1 MSDGTKVKRVDFILG
16 AKDELTRV
24 VKKAAADTKREL
36 DALNRT
42 RASIPLAAGASDRV
56 ALAFPKPDR
65 TKDEQA
71 IRDIMAGR
79 IRAMR
84 DAGKR
89 ARQMQEVESR
99 LGTGDVETPKAAGP
113 TAAESMKAFGRAEA
127 SSRTLAAARGASGSA
142 AIEKDWYRKLKDQT
156 DGLEKVGKIVKGIGA
171 LGIVSEVGRAMQRLP
186 EIQNQYYENLR
197 GGMTKTQAF
206 ATALGSAIPI
216 VGDLAQGFR
225 GLWTFL
231 TTTKQQSDL
240 QARKD
245 EARDN
250 KDMRAQMR
258 ERNERRRGEVLATA
272 DAQARDAGR
281 RRAMNQAKDPA
292 ERDRL
297 SAEFDYQD
305 KLSAAQA
312 LENKA
317 SGLANTGE
325 QDRVRSAAKQQ
336 RIAAEEEYRK
346 KLKEIDDRANEQAF
360 AADGAFRK
368 RAEEQDFETQQS
380 KLERAGQGIA
390 AQKNQREKA
399 FQEEMAD
406 LRAQRSKA
414 LEGLD
419 PNDYRVGLV
428 NKGFEAG
435 KAAAERRKAEADAAD
450 AQQRAQDAADRSRNR
465 SQDLRGQDMSLA
477 GRVAGLSGN
486 KRLAEK
492 IANQAQLESELNQI
506 NKDAEEQRRADATRA
521 AEIESERRDRT
532 KRAVAGSA
540 LTELEQRMA
549 QGRQFQSD
557 IPSAFRGDTAA
568 LQGIIGQRGGV
579 DPALEQAK
587 KSAESLTKSLD
598 LQDKQIKAT
607 EKVQDLLGVLL
618 RNLKLIPT

>member
-36 DALNRT
+36 DNLGRT
-42 RASIPLAAGASDRV
+42 RGSIPLASGVNDRV

-65 TKDEQA
+65 SKDEQA

-89 ARQMQEVESR
+89 ARQLQEVESR
-99 LGTGDVETPKAAGP
+99 LGTGDVPTVAGP
-113 TAAESMKAFGRAEA
+113 SAADAMKAFGRSEA
-127 SSRTLAAARGASGSA
+127 SSRTAAAARAGGGGSPV
-142 AIEKDWYRKLKDQT
+142 EKDWYRKLKDQT
-156 DGLEKVGKIVKGIGA
+156 DGLEKMGKIIKGIGA
-171 LGIVSEVGRAMQRLP
+171 LGIVSEVGRAMQKLP
-186 EIQNQYYENLR
+186 EIQTQYYENLKS
-197 GGMTKTQAF
+197 GMTKTQAF

-231 TTTKQQSDL
+231 TTTKQDSDL

-245 EARDN
+245 EARAN
-250 KDMRAQMR
+250 KDLQAQMR
-258 ERNERRRGEVLATA
+258 ERNERRRGEVLSTA

-281 RRAMNQAKDPA
+281 RRALGMAKDPA

-317 SGLANTGE
+317 SGLSKTSE
-325 QDRVRSAAKQQ
+325 QDQVRSAAKQQ

-380 KLERAGQGIA
+380 KLERAGQGIQ
-390 AQKNQREKA
+390 AQKNLREKA

-406 LRAQRSKA
+406 LRAQRAKA

-435 KAAAERRKAEADAAD
+435 KAAAERRKSEADAAD
-450 AQQRAQDAADRSRNR
+450 AQQRAQDAADRARNR

-532 KRAVAGSA
+532 KRALAGST

-549 QGRQFQSD
+549 QARQYQSD
-557 IPSAFRGDTAA
+557 VPSAFRGDTAA
-568 LQGIIGQRGGV
+568 LQGIVGQRGPA
-579 DPALEQAK
+579 DPAVEQAK
-587 KSAESLTKSLD
+587 KTVEAITKGLE
-598 LQDKQIKAT
+598 LQTRQAKAT
-607 EKVQDLLGVLL
+607 EKLQDLFADLI
-618 RNLKLIPT
+618 RNLKVIPT